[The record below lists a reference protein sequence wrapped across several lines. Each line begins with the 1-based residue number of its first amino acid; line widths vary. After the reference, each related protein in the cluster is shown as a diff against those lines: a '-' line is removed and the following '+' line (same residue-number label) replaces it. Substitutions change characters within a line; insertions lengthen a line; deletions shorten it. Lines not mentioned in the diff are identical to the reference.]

1 MFTVFLVG
9 FPIILIIAIFTKLVY
24 FRVNYQ
30 WLNNL
35 AKYIVW
41 SLPFEF
47 FPRIEIA
54 GSGFRISQFLV
65 LISIW
70 VIVILLI
77 KKNTKLLNHK
87 LSKWSFFP
95 VIFGLLSFPSW
106 FLVQD
111 WLRFSVFWFGTILV
125 FGAMLIVGNFV
136 VDIEKRL
143 KELAW
148 ILVGCGIFGLYQFVG
163 DMIGL
168 PTGLRE
174 HYTKAVFGIPRV
186 QGTAV
191 EPLYFAG
198 MLIIAI
204 FVFLVMIMSG
214 NSGNSSI
221 SDSSNSPQS
230 QSKTFFGSAFFGDFF
245 LPLSKFARFRYKN
258 WIGLSVILLAFVL
271 TLSKGSFA
279 VLALLI
285 PFVLVLGYFKFQ
297 FWQSIVNQYLVRLVL
312 IIVLLIP
319 IIATFVDPVIL
330 FGSVGQ
336 NFVETLAGTSP
347 SAVERGRF
355 GQEAI
360 LALSNNL
367 VQGVGM
373 GQYAQYVGDNLG
385 NLNLDRKAI
394 VNNVYLEV
402 WLENGFLALMSFVVL
417 LVGVW
422 LDLLRNVLVRN
433 QTYGFEFN
441 SQFNSQF
448 CLLFILS
455 AYYLQWTLFSP
466 IFIMPIF
473 VLLGLGIRSCELAKD

>member
-1 MFTVFLVG
+1 MFTVFLVS
-9 FPIILIIAIFTKLVY
+9 FPIALIIAIFTKLIY
-24 FRVNYQ
+24 SRVNYQ

-70 VIVILLI
+70 VIAILLI
-77 KKNTKLLNHK
+77 KKNTTLLNHK

-95 VIFGLLSFPSW
+95 IIFGLLSFPSW

-125 FGAMLIVGNFV
+125 FGAMLIVGNFIAY
-136 VDIEKRL
+136 IEKRL

-148 ILVGCGIFGLYQFVG
+148 ILVGCAIFGLYQFVG

-174 HYTKAVFGIPRV
+174 HYTKSVFGIPRV

-198 MLIIAI
+198 MLVIAI
-204 FVFLVMIMSG
+204 FVFLVMIMSD
-214 NSGNSSI
+214 NSGGSSI
-221 SDSSNSPQS
+221 SDSSNLS
-230 QSKTFFGSAFFGDFF
+230 QSKTKTFFGKFS
-245 LPLSKFARFRYKN
+245 LPLSKFTRFRYKN
-258 WIGLSVILLAFVL
+258 WIGLSIVLLAFVL

-279 VLALLI
+279 VLALLL
-285 PFVLVLGYFKFQ
+285 PFMLVIGYFKFQ

-312 IIVLLIP
+312 IIVLVIP
-319 IIATFVDPVIL
+319 IIATFVDPVSL

-336 NFVETLAGTSP
+336 NFIETLAGTSP

-367 VQGVGM
+367 VQGIGM

-385 NLNLDRKAI
+385 NLNLDGKAI

-402 WLENGFLALMSFVVL
+402 WLENGFLALMSFMVL

-422 LDLLRNVLVRN
+422 LDLLRNVLVKN

-448 CLLFILS
+448 LLLFILS

-473 VLLGLGIRSCELAKD
+473 VILGLGIRSCELAKD